1 MNAAERKAV
10 VSLASLY
17 ALRMMGLFMVL
28 PVLSLYAADMTA
40 ATPALI
46 GLAIGSY
53 GLTQALLQIPF
64 GVLSDRYGR
73 KKLIII
79 GLLLFALG
87 SVVAGLADNVYTL
100 IAGRFLQ
107 GSGAIASV
115 LMALLADVTRP
126 EQRSKA
132 MASVGASIGM
142 AFALALVFGPMLSSQ
157 LGLNGLFFLVAVL
170 ALGGIAIVRFWVP
183 AEPARVQGGMPG
195 FLDAYRLGMENR
207 NLLRLNAGVFVLHC
221 ILTAVFLVVPAALV
235 EQSQI
240 AVADH
245 GMLYL
250 GVFLVSFL
258 VMIPMMILGERK
270 GKMHIVMPGAV
281 LVILLSQ
288 LFLANGLLLVG
299 VFVFF
304 AAFNLLEATM
314 PSQLSRQVDANTRGA
329 AMGGF
334 ASSQFLGAFAGG
346 WLGGILLGQ
355 FGAAAVFYAC
365 MLLAL
370 LWFFIIRGLQ
380 LVR

>member
-115 LMALLADVTRP
+115 LMALLADVT
-126 EQRSKA
+126 A
-132 MASVGASIGM
+132 
-142 AFALALVFGPMLSSQ
+142 
-157 LGLNGLFFLVAVL
+157 
-170 ALGGIAIVRFWVP
+170 
-183 AEPARVQGGMPG
+183 
-195 FLDAYRLGMENR
+195 
-207 NLLRLNAGVFVLHC
+207 
-221 ILTAVFLVVPAALV
+221 
-235 EQSQI
+235 
-240 AVADH
+240 
-245 GMLYL
+245 
-250 GVFLVSFL
+250 
-258 VMIPMMILGERK
+258 
-270 GKMHIVMPGAV
+270 
-281 LVILLSQ
+281 
-288 LFLANGLLLVG
+288 
-299 VFVFF
+299 
-304 AAFNLLEATM
+304 
-314 PSQLSRQVDANTRGA
+314 GA
-329 AMGGF
+329 A
-334 ASSQFLGAFAGG
+334 Q
-346 WLGGILLGQ
+346 
-355 FGAAAVFYAC
+355 
-365 MLLAL
+365 
-370 LWFFIIRGLQ
+370 
-380 LVR
+380 

>member
-1 MNAAERKAV
+1 
-10 VSLASLY
+10 
-17 ALRMMGLFMVL
+17 
-28 PVLSLYAADMTA
+28 
-40 ATPALI
+40 
-46 GLAIGSY
+46 
-53 GLTQALLQIPF
+53 
-64 GVLSDRYGR
+64 
-73 KKLIII
+73 
-79 GLLLFALG
+79 
-87 SVVAGLADNVYTL
+87 
-100 IAGRFLQ
+100 
-107 GSGAIASV
+107 
-115 LMALLADVTRP
+115 
-126 EQRSKA
+126 
-132 MASVGASIGM
+132 M
-142 AFALALVFGPMLSSQ
+142 AFALALVFGPMLSSR

-183 AEPARVQGGMPG
+183 AEPARVQGGMPS

-299 VFVFF
+299 IFVFF

>member
-142 AFALALVFGPMLSSQ
+142 AFALALVFGPMLSSR

-183 AEPARVQGGMPG
+183 AEPARVQGGMPS

-299 VFVFF
+299 IFVFF